1 MFIKLNR
8 LCYVRGLL
16 VCSSSYCRILV
27 VSINVHHKHFIYAP
41 FFHRRCCYFARSL
54 ARCLCLLFVSC
65 SVLPLQERF
74 FFSFSFV
81 VAQHPSFYIG
91 RTEKNP
97 KNQNSFSRSIL
108 FSGGPNIF
116 FRYVYTST
124 SIHIYLCMWRVYLE
138 GDRTQINKIFGKS
151 NSSHDIQHTAINE

>member
-1 MFIKLNR
+1 MFGDCSFAHHHIVVFL
-8 LCYVRGLL
+8 LCRSTFTINILYMPRFSIGVAATLL
-16 VCSSSYCRILV
+16 
-27 VSINVHHKHFIYAP
+27 
-41 FFHRRCCYFARSL
+41 ARSL